1 MMDTGE
7 RIAGHQALLRRSQ
20 DHSRNVITTGK
31 LAVNLEAK
39 TVEVNGNR
47 VHLTQKEY
55 QVLELLSLRKGFSVT
70 KKAFMD
76 HLYGGMNEPRPKII
90 DVFICKVR
98 KKLAAAAG
106 GDKCIETVWGRGYLV
121 RDRVSEVAATI
132 WTLRP
137 GSNLL
142 VSGQP

>member
-1 MMDTGE
+1 MMDTSE
-7 RIAGHQALLRRSQ
+7 RIAGHQALLRRPQ
-20 DHSRNVITTGK
+20 GHSRSVITTGT
-31 LAVNLEAK
+31 LAINLEAK

-55 QVLELLSLRKGFSVT
+55 QVLELLSLRKGFPVT
-70 KKAFMD
+70 KEAFMD
-76 HLYGGMNEPRPKII
+76 HLYGGMNEPKPKII

-98 KKLAAAAG
+98 RKLAAAAG
-106 GDKCIETVWGRGYLV
+106 GDKCIETVWGCGYLV
-121 RDRVSEVAATI
+121 RDRVSEVAASI

-137 GSNLL
+137 GSKLL